1 MSEPKYTQT
10 KAFILRMIDEGPY
23 ESGSRLPTEAELA
36 ARFRVSRNTLRQAIG
51 ELVSEGILVREQGRG
66 TFYTGPRD
74 ESEQKT
80 GLIGVLTPLPQTYIF
95 GELIHGMDD
104 VAQSMGY
111 SLVLAT
117 SRADPEREVDGLRNL
132 LSKPLDGL
140 LVEFARSAEM
150 NAGGETA
157 RLIRDAGLPTLV
169 CDTDAPVFDLSAVLI
184 DDVYG
189 GRLATEYLIQ
199 QGHRRIAMVYK
210 ETNTAGVRR
219 LEGYLEALAA
229 AGIRRDDSLIL
240 AYRAQEDT
248 LPVVPLARKLASMPP
263 GKRPTAVFFFNDQ
276 CAIQSF
282 APFEDEGLRVPDDV
296 SFVGFD
302 DSELAVTAPVPLT
315 SVIHPKYWLGW
326 LAARTLIDMMQSELA
341 GFCTRTFIRPT
352 LAIRDSVRQI
362 D

>member
-10 KAFILRMIDEGPY
+10 KAFILRMIEEGPY
-23 ESGSRLPTEAELA
+23 EPGSRLPTEAELA

-140 LVEFARSAEM
+140 LVEFARSAELTDD
-150 NAGGETA
+150 GESA
-157 RLIRDAGLPTLV
+157 RLIREAGLPTLV
-169 CDTDAPVFDLSAVLI
+169 CDTDVPALDLSSVML

-189 GRLATEYLIQ
+189 GRLATEYLIR

-219 LEGYLEALAA
+219 LEGYLDALAV
-229 AGIRRDDSLIL
+229 AGIPRDDSLIL
-240 AYRAQEDT
+240 SYRRQEET
-248 LPVVPLARKLASMPP
+248 LPVVPLARELACLPAP
-263 GKRPTAVFFFNDQ
+263 RRPTAVFFFNDQ
-276 CAIQSF
+276 CAVQSF
-282 APFEDEGLRVPDDV
+282 GAFEEAGLRVPDDV

-302 DSELAVTAPVPLT
+302 DSELATTAPVPLT
-315 SVIHPKYWLGW
+315 SVVHPKYWLGW
-326 LAARTLIDMMQSELA
+326 LAARTLIDMVQSDL
-341 GFCTRTFIRPT
+341 GRFCTRTLIRPT
-352 LAIRDSVRQI
+352 LAVRDSVRAL